1 MNDSTCSRC
10 SKHLYRDDFGFLCP
24 DCASA
29 DAARDA
35 AKARS
40 IRSVPLSEAFGPART
55 IGRSAIGLSLFEP
68 AETVPD
74 FD

>member
-29 DAARDA
+29 DAARDS
-35 AKARS
+35 ARN
-40 IRSVPLSEAFGPART
+40 RWKLMPDPEDALELDLAP
-55 IGRSAIGLSLFEP
+55 
-68 AETVPD
+68 VPD